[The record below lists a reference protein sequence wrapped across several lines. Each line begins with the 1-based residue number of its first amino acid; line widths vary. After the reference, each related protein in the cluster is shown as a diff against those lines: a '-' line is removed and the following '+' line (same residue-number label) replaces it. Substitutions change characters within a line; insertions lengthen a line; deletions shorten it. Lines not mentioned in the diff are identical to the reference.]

1 MPRALFAG
9 IFFQVGW
16 GSIEGNPIMEKTLYL
31 LKDKGMISPDHPLYF
46 IKKNKILLFVAIQWF
61 VFAVA
66 LGVSQ
71 VVGECYSRVVDRVFT
86 NAHSCHRL
94 VSLIC

>member
-16 GSIEGNPIMEKTLYL
+16 GSIEGNPIVEKTLYL

-46 IKKNKILLFVAIQWF
+46 IKKSKILLFVAIQWI

-66 LGVSQ
+66 LAVSQ
-71 VVGECYSRVVDRVFT
+71 VVGECSACFDHVLDKFAQLPSACKS
-86 NAHSCHRL
+86 NL
-94 VSLIC
+94 

>member
-9 IFFQVGW
+9 VFIQVGW
-16 GSIEGNPIMEKTLYL
+16 GSIEGNPMIQNTLYL
-31 LKDKGMISPDHPLYF
+31 FRDREMTSPDHPLYS
-46 IKKNKILLFVAIQWF
+46 ISKRKVLQFVSIQWF

-71 VVGECYSRVVDRVFT
+71 VIG
-86 NAHSCHRL
+86 
-94 VSLIC
+94 